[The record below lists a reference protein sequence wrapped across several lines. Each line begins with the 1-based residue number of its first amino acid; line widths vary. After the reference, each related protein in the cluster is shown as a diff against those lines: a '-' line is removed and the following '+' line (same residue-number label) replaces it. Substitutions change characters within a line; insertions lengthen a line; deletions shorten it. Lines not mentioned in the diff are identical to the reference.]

1 MPVRQVLKA
10 HARRVVANA
19 LSIAP
24 APVAHA
30 VRGVIEKIVFNATP
44 VVDNLPPIFHYWANT
59 YLRPQFESIGYA
71 SPNDFFLK
79 TVAQRL
85 QTTSDRV
92 RVLSVGTG
100 RCEMELSLARELLAQ
115 GMQHFSF
122 TCIDLNGRML
132 RSAAA
137 EAARLDVDHIFTFVE
152 GDVAK
157 LKLRDNYDVIIANQC
172 LHHFVAL
179 EAIFDNIHAS
189 LVRGGWFVTSDAIGR
204 NGHQLWP
211 EALQEV
217 VELWETLP
225 RRCKYDR
232 TLGRAGDKFV
242 NYNHANVGFEGIRA
256 QDVLR
261 LLIERFEFD
270 VFAPHACIVLP
281 FVERRFGWNFDAKQ
295 ESDRQF
301 IDRVARRDEALLTA
315 GKVKPTQLLARMT
328 NIPVGEL
335 VTTSRLSPQDC
346 LRPPD

>member
-1 MPVRQVLKA
+1 MPVKQILKA

-30 VRGVIEKIVFNATP
+30 VRGIIEKIVFNATP
-44 VVDNLPPIFHYWANT
+44 VVDNLPPIFHYWAHT

-79 TVAQRL
+79 SVQQRL
-85 QTTSDRV
+85 QMTSDQV

-100 RCEMELSLARELLAQ
+100 RCEMELNLARELLAQ
-115 GMQHFSF
+115 GTQHVSF
-122 TCIDLNGRML
+122 TCLDLNGKML
-132 RSAAA
+132 RSAAT
-137 EAARLDVDHIFTFVE
+137 EATRHGIERMFTFVE

-157 LKLRDNYDVIIANQC
+157 RKTADKYDVIIANQC

-189 LVRGGWFVTSDAIGR
+189 LVPGGWFITSDVIGR

-217 VELWETLP
+217 LALWQTLP
-225 RRCKYDR
+225 RRCKHDR
-232 TLGRAGDKFV
+232 TLGRVSDKFV

-261 LLIERFEFD
+261 LLIERFEFE
-270 VFAPHACIVLP
+270 VFAPHACIILP
-281 FVERRFGWNFDAKQ
+281 FVERRFGWNFDDKQ

-301 IDRVARRDEALLTA
+301 IDRVALRDETLLAA
-315 GKVKPTQLLARMT
+315 GKVKPTQLLARLT
-328 NIPVGEL
+328 NIPVSKL
-335 VTTSRLSPQDC
+335 ITTSRLSPKDC
-346 LRPPD
+346 VRPAD